1 MNSRRPTSSVPNSAP
16 ALPDGAGP
24 RSGGF
29 HAPFGLPPLLLTSDA
44 AEADDMPLA
53 PGLMALEVPRA
64 WSSSVLG
71 GLAPQVMGQGGRDAR
86 PLYCADGANCFDPY
100 AFGTAA
106 RRRGHDATEILDR
119 VFVTRAFTIHQLEA
133 VAAGML
139 APLAHDPRHQSAAC
153 RPLVVVLGIEHLFLE
168 QSLPRAER
176 QRVLGRVLGHLRAM
190 VDAGLTAIA
199 THEPPRTD
207 ARAAEPAWWMPAI
220 AQASDWRAQVVQP
233 GEGAPRRLR
242 VIAPPTGRGSP
253 LGLR

>member
-1 MNSRRPTSSVPNSAP
+1 MPSPLIPKPASTLPT
-16 ALPDGAGP
+16 GAGS

-29 HAPFGLPPLLLTSDA
+29 HAPFALPPLLLTTGPEDQGGFC
-44 AEADDMPLA
+44 LA
-53 PGLMALEVPRA
+53 PGLMTLEVPRA

-71 GLAPQVMGQGGRDAR
+71 GLAPQVMEQDGGGHGRL
-86 PLYCADGANCFDPY
+86 LYCADGANCFDPY

-106 RRRGHDATEILDR
+106 RRRGHDANAILER

-133 VAAGML
+133 VAAEML
-139 APLAHDPRHQSAAC
+139 APLAHDRGQQTAAC

-176 QRVLGRVLGHLRAM
+176 QRVLDRVLGHLRAM

-207 ARAAEPAWWMPAI
+207 ARATEPAWWMPAI

-233 GEGAPRRLR
+233 AQGAPRRLR
-242 VIAPPTGRGSP
+242 VLAPPTGRGSP
-253 LGLR
+253 LGLH